1 MRISDWSSDVCS
13 SDLDGSTLR
22 MVVTPHPF
30 GGILLS
36 YEDVTDRLALERSYN
51 TLTEVQRETIDN
63 LYEGVAV
70 FGADGRTKLFN
81 PGLCRIWGL
90 DPDFLRGEPHVREV
104 LPRVRPLFNVSDK
117 DRKSVVQGKSVS
129 GRVDLGGR
137 GIIKKKTT

>member
-1 MRISDWSSDVCS
+1 
-13 SDLDGSTLR
+13 

-70 FGADGRTKLFN
+70 FGADGRMKLFN

-117 DRKSVVQGKSVS
+117 DWPGLARSEERTSE
-129 GRVDLGGR
+129 L
-137 GIIKKKTT
+137 KTIMRISYAVF

>member
-1 MRISDWSSDVCS
+1 
-13 SDLDGSTLR
+13 
-22 MVVTPHPF
+22 MVVTPHPC

-36 YEDVTDRLALERSYN
+36 EDVTDRLALERSYN

-70 FGADGRTKLFN
+70 FGADGRMKLFN

-90 DPDFLRGEPHVREV
+90 DPDFLRGEPLVREV

-117 DRKSVVQGKSVS
+117 DWPVLAERMAARTTDPDTRS
-129 GRVDLGGR
+129 GRNESTDRSEEQTSELQSLMRSSYAV
-137 GIIKKKTT
+137 

>member
-1 MRISDWSSDVCS
+1 
-13 SDLDGSTLR
+13 

-70 FGADGRTKLFN
+70 FGADGRMKLFN
-81 PGLCRIWGL
+81 PGLCRTWGL
-90 DPDFLRGEPHVREV
+90 DPDFLRVAPHVSAV
-104 LPRVRPLFNVSDK
+104 FTLVRQPFNVSAK
-117 DRKSVVQGKSVS
+117 DRPGLA
-129 GRVDLGGR
+129 GRR
-137 GIIKKKTT
+137 AACTTHPAPRHRSKALPDGTATNLTTVPHT

>member
-13 SDLDGSTLR
+13 SDLEEELVHLPDGSTLR

-51 TLTEVQRETIDN
+51 TLTEVQRETIDK

-70 FGADGRTKLFN
+70 FGADGRMKLFN

-90 DPDFLRGEPHVREV
+90 DTDFLRGETHV
-104 LPRVRPLFNVSDK
+104 
-117 DRKSVVQGKSVS
+117 DRKSTRLNSS
-129 GRVDLGGR
+129 NYCASRMPS
-137 GIIKKKTT
+137 

>member
-1 MRISDWSSDVCS
+1 
-13 SDLDGSTLR
+13 

-70 FGADGRTKLFN
+70 FGADGRMKLFN

-104 LPRVRPLFNVSDK
+104 LPRVRSEERRV
-117 DRKSVVQGKSVS
+117 GKE
-129 GRVDLGGR
+129 GGSR
-137 GIIKKKTT
+137 WRYRWAPAH